1 VEFLPLIVLVLL
13 FGLLIVLPA
22 RQRKKVQ
29 ANAAS
34 MQAALTP
41 GTPVMLTSGIHGTVA
56 GLGEGTVDLEI
67 APGVV
72 ITVARPAIMEVR
84 TPVEG
89 TTDGVQLT
97 KNTTSDTTTTGGS
110 TAAPGFVDG
119 DGDPTDRAR

>member
-97 KNTTSDTTTTGGS
+97 KTTTSDTTTTGGS